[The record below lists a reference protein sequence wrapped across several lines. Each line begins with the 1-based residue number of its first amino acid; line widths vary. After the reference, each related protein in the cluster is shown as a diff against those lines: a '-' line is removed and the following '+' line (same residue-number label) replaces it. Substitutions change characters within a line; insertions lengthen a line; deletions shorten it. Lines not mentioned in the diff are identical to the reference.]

1 MCYANMERLRKVEG
15 LGIRYRDA
23 EVKVDISQKNHVRF
37 GYVEK
42 NKPGFEIEKNFAHT
56 YVKKVGLLA
65 VHFAPRWESL
75 LFRQKYQA
83 STSCHIGQ

>member
-42 NKPGFEIEKNFAHT
+42 KLYLCK
-56 YVKKVGLLA
+56 VK
-65 VHFAPRWESL
+65 
-75 LFRQKYQA
+75 
-83 STSCHIGQ
+83 